1 MQRSTLLTFSWLN
14 ILSKERYNALCTHFG
29 SLDKAL
35 SELDE
40 AVLKELG
47 CRNDT
52 ILRTL
57 NRLEEFDPAAYEK
70 ELTKRGLA
78 VLSLE
83 DEQYPRA
90 LRHIGDP
97 PVFLMY
103 RGDLSLTEQ
112 PCLAIVGTREMS
124 SYGKRVTQT
133 MVPDVVRAGMITVS
147 GLAYGIDREVAEET
161 LHAEGKTIAVLGHG
175 LAMIHPRQH
184 AQLAEDIVEQG
195 GLLLSEYALDE
206 QPNQYTF
213 PARNRI
219 IAGLSLA
226 TVVIEAG
233 KQSGS
238 LITADL
244 ALEYG
249 RDVFA
254 VPGDIFDPT
263 FEGSHALIAGSR
275 AKLVTSAQDI
285 LRELGVV
292 APETRTKDPDAAFDS
307 MEEEL
312 LYHALTTMP
321 QSPDDLSTKIKLDAA
336 IMSATLTVLELKG
349 LVKNVGGGRWVKN

>member
-1 MQRSTLLTFSWLN
+1 
-14 ILSKERYNALCTHFG
+14 
-29 SLDKAL
+29 
-35 SELDE
+35 
-40 AVLKELG
+40 
-47 CRNDT
+47 
-52 ILRTL
+52 
-57 NRLEEFDPAAYEK
+57 
-70 ELTKRGLA
+70 
-78 VLSLE
+78 
-83 DEQYPRA
+83 
-90 LRHIGDP
+90 
-97 PVFLMY
+97 
-103 RGDLSLTEQ
+103 
-112 PCLAIVGTREMS
+112 
-124 SYGKRVTQT
+124 
-133 MVPDVVRAGMITVS
+133 MVTVS
-147 GLAYGIDREVAEET
+147 GLAYGIDSEVARET
-161 LHAEGKTIAVLGHG
+161 LNAGGKTIAVLGHG
-175 LAMIHPRQH
+175 LAMMYPKHN
-184 AQLAEDIVEQG
+184 AKLADEIVEQG
-195 GLLLSEYALDE
+195 GLILSEFPLDE
-206 QPNQYTF
+206 QPTNYTF

-226 TVVIEAG
+226 TVVIEAS
-233 KQSGS
+233 KDSGS

-292 APETRTKDPDAAFDS
+292 APEARTKDSDAAFDS
-307 MEEEL
+307 IEEEL

-349 LVKNVGGGRWVKN
+349 LVKNVGGGRWVKG